1 MKTMICQTGT
11 LSFDGLTFKRGET
24 FETSDEMAE
33 HLLKHHLATEFTTVQ
48 EVPEYLEPEPGRNSG
63 EEAPDT
69 AAMVDL
75 ETTNFKEVLEL
86 IETTDN
92 KETLESFLEA
102 EQEGKNRKTVIQA
115 LNAKLEA

>member
-1 MKTMICQTGT
+1 MKTVTCQTGT

-33 HLLKHHLATEFTTVQ
+33 HLLKHRLVTEPTTIQ
-48 EVPEYLEPEPGRNSG
+48 EIPEDLEPERDSG

-69 AAMVDL
+69 AVMVDL
-75 ETTNFKEVLEL
+75 ETLNFKEALEL
-86 IETTDN
+86 IETINN

-115 LNAKLEA
+115 LKTKLEA